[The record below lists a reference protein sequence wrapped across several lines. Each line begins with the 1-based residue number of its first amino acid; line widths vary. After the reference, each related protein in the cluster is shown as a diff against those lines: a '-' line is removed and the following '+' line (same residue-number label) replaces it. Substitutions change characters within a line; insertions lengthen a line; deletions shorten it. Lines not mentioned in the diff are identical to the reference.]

1 MAVYNLEDDVSSGK
15 PKGILHI
22 LINSIQLTNI
32 EWGLV

>member
-1 MAVYNLEDDVSSGK
+1 MAVYNLEDDGSFGR

-22 LINSIQLTNI
+22 LLNSIPLTNI